1 MLRCKERCIVFIRQ
15 FSHQHVLD
23 DPFSNEQICSNANR
37 ERCIQS
43 MQRSMQKTNKIPER
57 SASVLIPIVNDDDRN
72 GALSLLY
79 TLRSGNLRTHFRQV
93 SFPGESHT
101 LHVSGNYQE
110 I

>member
-1 MLRCKERCIVFIRQ
+1 MLKCKERYIVFIRQ
-15 FSHQHVLD
+15 FSKQHVQD
-23 DPFSNEQICSNANR
+23 DPFSYQQICSIESR

-43 MQRSMQKTNKIPER
+43 MQRLTHKTKKIPER
-57 SASVLIPIVNDDDRN
+57 SASVLIPIVNDDDHK

-101 LHVSGNYQE
+101 IYMYIHKL
-110 I
+110 